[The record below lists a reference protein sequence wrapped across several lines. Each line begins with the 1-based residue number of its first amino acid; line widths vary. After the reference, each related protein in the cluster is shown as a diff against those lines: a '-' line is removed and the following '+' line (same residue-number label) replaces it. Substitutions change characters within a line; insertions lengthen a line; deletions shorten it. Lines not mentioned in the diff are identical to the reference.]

1 MDRRDRTGGQL
12 PLTLP
17 LAVRLAA
24 LLGLLGWL
32 VAAAAP
38 AERGNRRS
46 VSSKADTSHRS
57 SRSVPG
63 TVHQPN
69 RYLLPPAGLGS
80 ATNAPPGFYRQL
92 DAPRRAPGRA
102 PRTTH
107 RAPVYVPYVVYAAP
121 PTYVMS
127 PPQVEPP
134 PPQYTAPPPPA
145 PPPQIYVVQQPAAA
159 PPAPAPEPPPSER
172 PVPPPRSRE
181 PVAVSFSI
189 RPADAA
195 VDLDGERLG
204 TGSELAARPEAMRL
218 RPGVYV
224 LEVEHPEYPPQ
235 RLVFGVSTP
244 DPIVVTVDLTTDR
257 VGRRSRIR

>member
-12 PLTLP
+12 PLALP
-17 LAVRLAA
+17 LPVRLAA

-32 VAAAAP
+32 IAAAAP
-38 AERGNRRS
+38 ADHGRRS
-46 VSSKADTSHRS
+46 GSSKADATHRS

-92 DAPRRAPGRA
+92 DVPRRAPGRA
-102 PRTTH
+102 PRATH
-107 RAPVYVPYVVYAAP
+107 RAPAYVPYVVYAAP

-145 PPPQIYVVQQPAAA
+145 PPPQIYVVQQPPAAA
-159 PPAPAPEPPPSER
+159 PAPPPTPVPRSER
-172 PVPPPRSRE
+172 PAPPPRSRE
-181 PVAVSFSI
+181 PVAVSFAI
-189 RPADAA
+189 QPADAA
-195 VDLDGERLG
+195 VILDGERLG
-204 TGSELAARPEAMRL
+204 IGSDLASMRL

-235 RLVFGVSTP
+235 RLVFGVSSP